1 MGCMPVSPRVRTLP
15 AADLLAREH
24 YRPRSSTADTAVHP
38 VVQPAQPVAAA
49 PVVPERLPEPE
60 PLPAPLPE
68 PRAFVQPAAEIAPYD
83 VLNGVCVAWGVFAI
97 VCAAAAGY
105 LVEIWPFVSICLG
118 TAACGSVIAG
128 RGHHPKRRR

>member
-1 MGCMPVSPRVRTLP
+1 MSGSGVMGGMPVSPRVRTLP

-38 VVQPAQPVAAA
+38 AVQPAAAA
-49 PVVPERLPEPE
+49 PVVPEPEPE
-60 PLPAPLPE
+60 LE

-118 TAACGSVIAG
+118 TAACGSVVAG